1 VLISCKEEIIG
12 KHMASVAHHIV
23 YFSTRK
29 ITKLR
34 EEPGY
39 ENRFFPPTADGQ
51 ISNLKFSW
59 SFGILPS
66 VSTAA
71 TVQ

>member
-1 VLISCKEEIIG
+1 
-12 KHMASVAHHIV
+12 MASVAHHIV
-23 YFSTRK
+23 HFSTRK

-39 ENRFFPPTADGQ
+39 ENPFFPPPIADGQ

-59 SFGILPS
+59 SFGIPPS